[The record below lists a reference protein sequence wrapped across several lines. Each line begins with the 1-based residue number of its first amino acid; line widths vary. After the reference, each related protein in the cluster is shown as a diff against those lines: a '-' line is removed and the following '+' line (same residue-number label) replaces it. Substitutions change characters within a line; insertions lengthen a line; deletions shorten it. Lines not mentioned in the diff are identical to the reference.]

1 MESSRLL
8 FELCCADIRSV
19 HLAQESGVD
28 GIELCSDLSHGG
40 LTPSLGM
47 IRKTRSVFQGELA
60 VLIRPRKGDFYY
72 DPGELELML
81 EDVRSLKNEG
91 VDVVVTG
98 ALTREG
104 HIDTD
109 ALQQLIQASAGL
121 RVCFHKA
128 IDHARAPVEQIPKL
142 IALGVH
148 RVLTSGGASTAWEGR
163 ENLKHWQEQFGDKI
177 EIMAGGGIQPEHLL
191 SLVEHTRIRRAHA
204 ALRKAVDPETLSDSL
219 GTADM
224 ADSLKLRQIMQEI
237 GKRN

>member
-1 MESSRLL
+1 
-8 FELCCADIRSV
+8 ELCCADIRSV

-28 GIELCSDLSHGG
+28 GIELCIDLSHGG

-47 IRKTRSVFQGELA
+47 IRTARSVFQGELA
-60 VLIRPRKGDFYY
+60 VLIRPRKGGFHYEPD
-72 DPGELELML
+72 ELNVML
-81 EDVRSLKNEG
+81 EDIRSLQGEG

-128 IDHARAPVEQIPKL
+128 IDHARVPVEQIPKL

-148 RVLTSGGASTAWEGR
+148 RVLTSGGASTAWVGR
-163 ENLKHWQEQFGDKI
+163 ENLKLWQEQFGDKI

-191 SLVEHTRIRRAHA
+191 SLVEHTRIRRVHA
-204 ALRKAVDPETLSDSL
+204 ALRIPVDPEKPSDPL
-219 GTADM
+219 GTPEMTDPQ
-224 ADSLKLRQIMQEI
+224 KLRSIMQGI
-237 GKRN
+237 GKSY